1 MTNGGLRNMTYKLK
15 TSHEINDVSNRI
27 SYDMIR
33 LYRMGYKFDIAE
45 EKHRIYYEFHRAY
58 VDMFVYG
65 IDSL

>member
-1 MTNGGLRNMTYKLK
+1 
-15 TSHEINDVSNRI
+15 
-27 SYDMIR
+27 MIR